1 MPVNAALAVFRILIG
16 VINKI
21 LTTLELRVAEF
32 AYTYDTCKNLSTL
45 SPVCRAFPEVLE
57 SSQREGN

>member
-32 AYTYDTCKNLSTL
+32 AYTYDIHAKIC
-45 SPVCRAFPEVLE
+45 PQCRQCVAP
-57 SSQREGN
+57 SQKS

>member
-32 AYTYDTCKNLSTL
+32 AYTYDTCKNLSRV

-57 SSQREGN
+57 SAPREGN